1 MATTTTPN
9 AVTQDVP
16 TQDSMLSA
24 FKQRAQQGDQP
35 AASKP
40 DNQQWIPN
48 PNDPVTHVQTSDGK
62 EWHIHGDDLAE
73 LQKRDP
79 RLKVIRQVQDDPML
93 AAFNSR
99 KRGGLPAGSIQLRKG
114 GPIYTDK
121 DFELSA
127 DNPITPKDGESF
139 QDTLLRAQEAGRRSA
154 QAGTLQGEIKK
165 EESQNL
171 KKAPFV
177 AAAAPVIGAGGTASI
192 VAGGELAGAALAPT
206 TAESTVGT
214 GIMDEFGKEITRQV
228 MKIGPSRAA
237 QLASKLVQL
246 GSKPGLIAKFP
257 GGALTE
263 QLILGDMLSKGK
275 LHENLLNLFGLGAGI
290 AE

>member
-9 AVTQDVP
+9 AVTHDVP

-24 FKQRAQQGDQP
+24 FQQRAQQGDQP
-35 AASKP
+35 AVSKP
-40 DNQQWIPN
+40 DNQQWTPN

-79 RLKVIRQVQDDPML
+79 GLKVIRQVQDDPML

-99 KRGGLPAGSIQLRKG
+99 KRGGLPPGSIQLRKG

-127 DNPITPKDGESF
+127 DKPIMPQEGEDF

-154 QAGTLQGEIKK
+154 QAGTLQSEIKK
-165 EESQNL
+165 EESQHL

-177 AAAAPVIGAGGTASI
+177 AAAAPVIGAGGTVGL

-206 TAESTVGT
+206 TAESAVGT
-214 GIMDEFGKEITRQV
+214 GIMDEFGNEIMKQV
-228 MKIGPSRAA
+228 TKIGPSRAT
-237 QLASKLVQL
+237 QLASKIGQYAA
-246 GSKPGLIAKFP
+246 KPGMIAKFP
-257 GGALTE
+257 GGALVE
-263 QLILGDMLSKGK
+263 KLIVGDMLRRTKV
-275 LHENLLNLFGLGAGI
+275 LDTLLGHFGLGGSP
-290 AE
+290 E